1 MLLLLVR
8 RSKRGIKQI
17 FTMQITKIDKQKKN
31 NKRYNLYIDGGFLC
45 GIYDDTILKFG
56 IASGDELSEKE
67 INDIRDFDEYMYGKK
82 AAFDYLSFRI
92 RSISEIKKKLK
103 TKKLSDCNIERVIT
117 HLTELGLV
125 NDEDFA
131 RQLIN
136 EKIKNKPAGKKLLQQ
151 KLFEKGISKQ
161 ISEDVLNNIFTS
173 EIEKELALKVYDK
186 LKPKLEGLEKQ
197 DMKKKIYETL
207 ARKGFDYEII
217 NEIIRAKAD

>member
-1 MLLLLVR
+1 MDFYLRML
-8 RSKRGIKQI
+8 
-17 FTMQITKIDKQKKN
+17 ITKIDKQKKN
-31 NKRYNLYIDGGFLC
+31 NKRYNLYIDSEFFC

-56 IASGDELSEKE
+56 IATGDELTENE
-67 INDIRDFDEYMYGKK
+67 INDIRNFDEYMYGKK
-82 AAFDYLSFRI
+82 AALDYLSYRI

-103 TKKLSDCNIERVIT
+103 TKKLSEGNIERVIT

-151 KLFEKGISKQ
+151 KLFEKGIPKN

-173 EIEKELALKVYDK
+173 DIEKELAQKLYDK
-186 LKPKLEGLEKQ
+186 LKPKLIGLEIQ
-197 DMKKKIYETL
+197 DRKKKIYETL
-207 ARKGFDYEII
+207 ARKGFDYDII